1 MFKALV
7 SCSLC
12 AALWLPAAHAETFV
26 IEADRAGHEATIRIP
41 AGAVT
46 QLSAKSAEW
55 LDGYAGTQVEAMRLS
70 GDVLIGIA
78 GSTQPIQIKADRLV
92 LELTADSV
100 PGRISRGR
108 ADAAV
113 NQLVRSTSHA
123 AGAEDS
129 QVFVG
134 NVVFDLQSSSGPV
147 EIKADKV
154 EHQLR
159 SEPGV

>member
-12 AALWLPAAHAETFV
+12 TALWLPAAHAETFV

-55 LDGYAGTQVEAMRLS
+55 LDGYAGSQVEAMRLS

-78 GSTQPIQIKADRLV
+78 GSAQPIQIKADRLV
-92 LELTADSV
+92 LELTADSI
-100 PGRISRGR
+100 PSRISRGR
-108 ADAAV
+108 ADAAI
-113 NQLVRSTSHA
+113 NQLVRSTSH

-159 SEPGV
+159 SEPGM